1 MTLTLKIV
9 RYKVSEKIMVT
20 GRGFELFENFMDGHE
35 NLGKFQL
42 NFPDPVTPINNEWS
56 LRLT

>member
-1 MTLTLKIV
+1 
-9 RYKVSEKIMVT
+9 MVT
-20 GRGFELFENFMDGHE
+20 GRGFELFENFMDGHG

-42 NFPDPVTPINNEWS
+42 NFRDPVTPINNEWS